1 MRRNGTKF
9 SIQRVMRPIGQF
21 LGLILLFSTPGL
33 VTESDLRA
41 QAPVYYDDVLLI
53 INSASDSSV
62 IIGEYFADARGI
74 PEERIL
80 RVEAPVNETIN
91 DTQFEELRADIEA
104 GITARN
110 LTDSINYLVTTK
122 GFPLRVNRPTG
133 DTSNA
138 VIAARRASVESELML
153 ILGPLADSIGNT
165 SWFFHSYGLNNAD
178 RPFRRANEGF
188 YLVTRLDAYTVDD
201 VKRMIDNGGPN
212 RLIDKDSVLFVL
224 DREPGARDAAFDQS
238 QVVAAQTLA
247 ARGWPVLLNSDTV
260 YVTEQQNVLGYASWG
275 SNDRFHRP
283 FAENARTNNTWSP
296 GALAE
301 TFVSTSGRSFQPGT
315 SYGQSLIADWIA
327 EGVAG
332 AKGYVFEPFTIAL
345 ALPHV
350 YLGRYTDET
359 VDRAYNMAES
369 FAMASRTLSWM
380 EVVLGDPKTS
390 IITEIP
396 APPSVDLPDT
406 LVICTGESSTLR
418 SGEETRGI
426 HAWFFGDTTTVLAAG
441 ERYDATH
448 PLFLGE
454 GRELGITSE
463 VAPEGTY
470 TFVLTNISGIA
481 YDQIELVH
489 HPAPAPDF
497 TWEGEQ
503 VEPNRPVQFTDLTEQ
518 EGTRTWDFGDG
529 SDPVVETDPVH
540 TFPRNGTFFVRLTVD
555 NGGCSVTKTI
565 PVQVRSTGSISEQ
578 RREPDFAVT
587 PVPAHNQITVRE
599 IPHHYRNGMIRL
611 LNAGGETLQT
621 LQLDGTNGRDITISL
636 ADLSSG
642 VYFLEIHAE
651 DGTLLPP
658 LRRTVPIL

>member
-1 MRRNGTKF
+1 MRRNDTNF
-9 SIQRVMRPIGQF
+9 SPDACRRRSSKVITRSFFALLMSVMIQTH
-21 LGLILLFSTPGL
+21 LS
-33 VTESDLRA
+33 A

-53 INSASDSSV
+53 INTASDSSV
-62 IIGEYFADARGI
+62 IIGEYFAEARDI
-74 PEERIL
+74 REDRIL
-80 RVEAPVNETIN
+80 RVEAPVGETIN
-91 DTQFEELRADIEA
+91 DTEFEALRADIEQ

-110 LTDSINYLVTTK
+110 LRDSINYLVTTK

-138 VIAARRASVESELML
+138 AIAARRASVESELML

-178 RPFRRANEGF
+178 RPFSRANEGF

-212 RLIDKDSVLFVL
+212 RLVEKDSVLFVL
-224 DREPGARDAAFDQS
+224 DREPGARDAGFDQS
-238 QVVAAQTLA
+238 QVVAAQTLSQ
-247 ARGWPVLLNSDTV
+247 RGWPVLLNSDTI

-283 FAENARTNNTWSP
+283 FAENARTSNTWSP

-301 TFVSTSGRSFQPGT
+301 TFVSTSARSLQPGT

-327 EGVAG
+327 EGVAC

-345 ALPHV
+345 ALPHI

-390 IITEIP
+390 IISEIP
-396 APPSVDLPDT
+396 EAPRVDLPDT
-406 LVICTGESSTLR
+406 LIVCTAETSTLR

-426 HAWFFGDTTTVLAAG
+426 HAWFIGDTTAVLSAG
-441 ERYDATH
+441 GRFDATH

-454 GRELGITSE
+454 GRELDISSDE
-463 VAPEGTY
+463 APEGTY
-470 TFVLTNISGIA
+470 TFVLTNISGYA
-481 YDQIELVH
+481 YDQLEVVH
-489 HPAPAPDF
+489 RPEPVPDF
-497 TWEGEQ
+497 TWEGETL
-503 VEPNRPVQFTDLTEQ
+503 EPKKPIQFTDLTEE
-518 EGTRTWDFGDG
+518 EGVRTWVFGDG

-540 TFPRNGTFFVRLTVD
+540 TFPRTGTFFVRLTVD

-565 PVQVRSTGSISEQ
+565 PVQVRSTGSISD
-578 RREPDFAVT
+578 RGPSADFTVT
-587 PVPAHNQITVRE
+587 PVPARDLVTLQL
-599 IPHHYRNGMIRL
+599 IPLPYRNGTVRL
-611 LNAGGETLQT
+611 FNARGETLRITDLRQ
-621 LQLDGTNGRDITISL
+621 GTGTDITISF
-636 ADLSSG
+636 AGLSSG
-642 VYFLEIHAE
+642 VYFLEIHAG
-651 DGTLLPP
+651 DDIVLPP
-658 LRRTVPIL
+658 LRRTVPVL